1 VNPANL
7 ENRLRSVLEGRKAD
21 GHFRSLISL
30 EGVDFWSNDYLGL
43 AGVDDQL
50 EQLEPIHKTR
60 KAGSTGSRLISGNSD
75 EAEQLET
82 TLAQFHGFEH
92 GVLFSSGYA
101 ANSGLLSALG
111 KKGDL
116 LLLDQL
122 SHASL
127 IDGSRLCHADA
138 QFFAHNDVNAMRDA
152 LEQFNQ
158 NKTSEANQAFV
169 VVESLYSMD
178 GDTAPL
184 TEMAVICEHY
194 GAALIVDEAHAI
206 GVVGPEGAGLL
217 SQLACQSSV
226 FASIYT
232 FGKAMGMHG
241 AIVVGSNLLRDYL
254 INYCRQFIYTTAPS
268 PRYIGE
274 LSHAYQRMRSADD
287 RRAKLKD
294 NISYFNQRIAG
305 QVLTSCEWV
314 AGNSPIQALLV
325 GDTQRAKNIETVLRQ
340 NGFAVKAIVSPTVP
354 AGTER
359 IRICLHSHN
368 SHDEIDRLV
377 SCVASSI

>member
-1 VNPANL
+1 
-7 ENRLRSVLEGRKAD
+7 
-21 GHFRSLISL
+21 
-30 EGVDFWSNDYLGL
+30 
-43 AGVDDQL
+43 
-50 EQLEPIHKTR
+50 
-60 KAGSTGSRLISGNSD
+60 
-75 EAEQLET
+75 
-82 TLAQFHGFEH
+82 
-92 GVLFSSGYA
+92 
-101 ANSGLLSALG
+101 
-111 KKGDL
+111 
-116 LLLDQL
+116 
-122 SHASL
+122 
-127 IDGSRLCHADA
+127 
-138 QFFAHNDVNAMRDA
+138 
-152 LEQFNQ
+152 
-158 NKTSEANQAFV
+158 
-169 VVESLYSMD
+169 
-178 GDTAPL
+178 
-184 TEMAVICEHY
+184 MAVICEHY